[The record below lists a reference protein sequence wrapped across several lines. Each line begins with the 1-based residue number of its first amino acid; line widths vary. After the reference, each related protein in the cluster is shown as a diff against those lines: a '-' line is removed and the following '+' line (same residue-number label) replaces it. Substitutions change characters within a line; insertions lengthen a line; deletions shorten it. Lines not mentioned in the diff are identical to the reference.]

1 MGWKFALI
9 PKIVLTT
16 AYFFCA
22 IFFCKLSVSSNHVKF
37 YHSNIILELCVQ
49 ALVLRVTCE
58 PLFIILK
65 TIEKW
70 ITSTVSRI
78 PIHLLCISYCHLKE
92 GPLSEIY
99 LFLSGR
105 KSNKSEKRK
114 NFSHIC
120 VQSLVPWVKMT
131 KMSGSRRVRIQKI
144 DWFFCTYAELRS
156 GIEIIIRIM

>member
-22 IFFCKLSVSSNHVKF
+22 IFFCNLSVSSNNVET

-70 ITSTVSRI
+70 ISSTVSRI

-99 LFLSGR
+99 LFLSGK
-105 KSNKSEKRK
+105 KSNKSELRYTPK
-114 NFSHIC
+114 NFSHLC
-120 VQSLVPWVKMT
+120 VQSLGPWVKMT
-131 KMSGSRRVRIQKI
+131 KMSGSRRVRI
-144 DWFFCTYAELRS
+144 
-156 GIEIIIRIM
+156 